1 MSAVP
6 LTAAAL
12 CAAFSGFTA
21 LSLAMDRHHED
32 TFGRGTSAGAKTPWL
47 RFGGTLALLLSL
59 VACLAL
65 RGASQGWVLWCGV
78 LTASA
83 LILVVLLSYA
93 PKRMPQAGM
102 VAAAAMLMAGLVSL
116 LGR

>member
-1 MSAVP
+1 MSTVP

-12 CAAFSGFTA
+12 CAAFCGFTA

-32 TFGRGTSAGAKTPWL
+32 TYGRGKTAGTRTPWL
-47 RFGGTLALLLSL
+47 RLGGALALLLSL
-59 VACLAL
+59 VACLLL

-83 LILVVLLSYA
+83 LALVLLLSYA
-93 PKRMPQAGM
+93 PKRTPRAGM
-102 VAAAAMLMAGLVSL
+102 VAAAAMLMAGLVSV